1 MERNGTEGLD
11 GPNDDLVIELIREA
25 ALAGANRV
33 AAREGAL
40 GRGGFL
46 KLARKHRGLAGLL
59 ADEVGYRASVTLM
72 LADDSHDGPWDEG
85 VE

>member
-1 MERNGTEGLD
+1 MNERNRTEGLD

-59 ADEVGYRASVTLM
+59 ADEVGYRASVSLM
-72 LADDSHDGPWDEG
+72 LADDSYDGPFEG
-85 VE
+85 E

>member
-1 MERNGTEGLD
+1 MERERTEGLD
-11 GPNDDLVIELIREA
+11 GPNDDLILELISEA
-25 ALAGANRV
+25 ALAGANRI
-33 AAREGAL
+33 AGREDPY

-59 ADEVGYRASVTLM
+59 ADEVAYRASVSLM